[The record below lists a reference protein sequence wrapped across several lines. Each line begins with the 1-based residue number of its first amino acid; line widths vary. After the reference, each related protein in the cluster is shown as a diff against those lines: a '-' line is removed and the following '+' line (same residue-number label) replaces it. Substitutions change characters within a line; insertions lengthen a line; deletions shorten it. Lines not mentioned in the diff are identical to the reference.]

1 MTTTIAFSNQK
12 GGVAKTTSCL
22 SLGASLAQMGHP
34 TLLVD
39 LDPQANLTI
48 SLGLK
53 PKSLRRSLIDTL
65 MGNSPLVGVSRETGI
80 LALDI
85 VPANAEL
92 ALTEKILYRRK
103 GYQYRLRQVLD
114 QTPRDLYDYILLDC
128 PPSLAPLTLNA
139 LTAADLLVVPTQ
151 CEFFSAHSLSQTIR
165 LALQI
170 RQQSNA
176 RLLYRVLI
184 TMYDKRNKI
193 HRLVLE
199 QMRRGLSTVLF
210 RTMIQVDT
218 KLRESPAYGQP
229 ITTYAPRS
237 RGSLQY
243 RALARELREPDLA
256 RLLARGRVTKQQ
268 SIPVTPSRPGP
279 APRPSFP
286 DPQHPSSDQ
295 TRGARPESQRE
306 RETAASPGTSPS
318 PVGQG
323 GTREAEGMRRGLTE

>member
-1 MTTTIAFSNQK
+1 MSITIAFSNQK

-22 SLGASLAQMGHP
+22 SIGASLAQMGYP

-48 SLGLK
+48 SLGLN
-53 PKSLRRSLIDTL
+53 PKRLRRSLIDTL
-65 MGNSPLVGVSRETGI
+65 MGNSPLVGVSRETGT

-103 GYQYRLRQVLD
+103 GYQYRLRQILD
-114 QTPRDLYDYILLDC
+114 QTPPDLYEYILLDC

-139 LTAADLLVVPTQ
+139 LTAADLLIVPAQ
-151 CEFFSAHSLSQTIR
+151 CEFFSAHSLSQTVR

-176 RLLYRVLI
+176 RLRYRVLV

-199 QMRRGLSTVLF
+199 QMRRGLGSVLF
-210 RTMIQVDT
+210 KTVIQVDT

-229 ITTYAPRS
+229 ITTYAPKS
-237 RGSLQY
+237 RGTLQY
-243 RALARELREPDLA
+243 RALARELREPDLVRSLTGNRIA
-256 RLLARGRVTKQQ
+256 SRPSTQI
-268 SIPVTPSRPGP
+268 SHDSPSR
-279 APRPSFP
+279 AARPSESETR
-286 DPQHPSSDQ
+286 HPPTDHRG
-295 TRGARPESQRE
+295 TAHLDTDREAGAGARSN
-306 RETAASPGTSPS
+306 G
-318 PVGQG
+318 VFGV
-323 GTREAEGMRRGLTE
+323 REAERIRPRLTE

>member
-1 MTTTIAFSNQK
+1 MITIAFSNQK

-34 TLLVD
+34 TLMVD

-48 SLGLK
+48 SLGLN

-65 MGNSPLVGVSRETGI
+65 MGNSPLVGVSRETGV

-85 VPANAEL
+85 VPANTEL

-114 QTPRDLYDYILLDC
+114 QTPRELYEYILLDC

-139 LTAADLLVVPTQ
+139 LTAADLLIVPAQ

-176 RLLYRVLI
+176 GLLYRVLV
-184 TMYDKRNKI
+184 TMYDQRNRI

-199 QMRRGLSTVLF
+199 QMRRGLSNALF
-210 RTMIQVDT
+210 KTIIQVDT

-237 RGSLQY
+237 RGAQQY
-243 RALARELREPDLA
+243 RALARELQEPGLVR
-256 RLLARGRVTKQQ
+256 RLTRGRITRQ
-268 SIPVTPSRPGP
+268 PSMQTG
-279 APRPSFP
+279 
-286 DPQHPSSDQ
+286 PSSPKPAARSSISDMQ
-295 TRGARPESQRE
+295 HAPSDPKERPDGDRGQQVT
-306 RETAASPGTSPS
+306 TASEGVHRSLGEAAVT
-318 PVGQG
+318 
-323 GTREAEGMRRGLTE
+323 EAEGMRPRLTE

>member
-39 LDPQANLTI
+39 LDSQANLSI

-65 MGNSPLVGVSRETGI
+65 LGNTPLVGVSRETGI
-80 LALDI
+80 LALDV

-92 ALTEKILYRRK
+92 ALAEKVLYRRK
-103 GYQYRLRQVLD
+103 GFQYRLRQILD
-114 QTPRDLYDYILLDC
+114 QMPPDLYQYILLDC

-139 LTAADLLVVPTQ
+139 LTAADLLIVPTQ

-184 TMYDKRNKI
+184 TMYDQRNKI

-199 QMRRGLSTVLF
+199 QMRRGLSSVLF
-210 RTMIQVDT
+210 KTVIQVDT

-229 ITTYAPRS
+229 ITSYAPRS
-237 RGSLQY
+237 RGSQQY
-243 RALARELREPDLA
+243 RALARELREPELL
-256 RLLARGRVTKQQ
+256 RLLARGRVEMRQ
-268 SIPVTPSRPGP
+268 PMPPGP
-279 APRPSFP
+279 TDPARSAEPSYPDARRLPSDHRGRQRPDRGRETVTLPGVTSHSP
-286 DPQHPSSDQ
+286 GGAAVLE
-295 TRGARPESQRE
+295 TGGARPR
-306 RETAASPGTSPS
+306 
-318 PVGQG
+318 
-323 GTREAEGMRRGLTE
+323 LTE

>member
-39 LDPQANLTI
+39 LDSQANLSI

-65 MGNSPLVGVSRETGI
+65 LGNSPLVGVSRETGI

-92 ALTEKILYRRK
+92 ALAEKILYRRK
-103 GYQYRLRQVLD
+103 GYQYRLKQVLD
-114 QTPRDLYDYILLDC
+114 QIPHDLYKYILLDC

-139 LTAADLLVVPTQ
+139 LTAADLLIVPTQ

-170 RQQSNA
+170 REQSNA

-184 TMYDKRNKI
+184 TMYDQRNKI

-199 QMRRGLSTVLF
+199 QMRRGLSNVLF
-210 RTMIQVDT
+210 RTVIQVDT

-229 ITTYAPRS
+229 ITSYAPKS
-237 RGSLQY
+237 RGTQQY
-243 RALARELREPDLA
+243 RALARELREPELV
-256 RLLARGRVTKQQ
+256 RLLARGRVNKQHSMPPRRTVPVPPAGP
-268 SIPVTPSRPGP
+268 SIPDAQLPP
-279 APRPSFP
+279 
-286 DPQHPSSDQ
+286 SDQ
-295 TRGARPESQRE
+295 RARAHPERERETATLPGVTSNSPGEAGVLETRGARPRS
-306 RETAASPGTSPS
+306 
-318 PVGQG
+318 
-323 GTREAEGMRRGLTE
+323 TE

>member
-1 MTTTIAFSNQK
+1 MTTIAFSNQK

-34 TLLVD
+34 TLMVD

-48 SLGLK
+48 SLGLN
-53 PKSLRRSLIDTL
+53 PKNLRRSLIDTL

-92 ALTEKILYRRK
+92 ALTEKILYQRK

-114 QTPRDLYDYILLDC
+114 QTPRELYEYILLDC

-139 LTAADLLVVPTQ
+139 LTAADLLIVPAQ

-170 RQQSNA
+170 RQQSNP
-176 RLLYRVLI
+176 RLLYRVLV
-184 TMYDKRNKI
+184 TMYDKRNRI

-199 QMRRGLSTVLF
+199 QMRQGLSNVLF
-210 RTMIQVDT
+210 KTIIQVDT

-229 ITTYAPRS
+229 ITTYAPKS
-237 RGSLQY
+237 RGAQQY
-243 RALARELREPDLA
+243 RALARELREPGLV
-256 RLLARGRVTKQQ
+256 RVLARGRVTRQ
-268 SIPVTPSRPGP
+268 PSTQTDRSSLKP
-279 APRPSFP
+279 AARSSPSET
-286 DPQHPSSDQ
+286 QHPPADHKERAHLD
-295 TRGARPESQRE
+295 RGRE
-306 RETAASPGTSPS
+306 VGTAAEGLPNSLGEAG
-318 PVGQG
+318 V
-323 GTREAEGMRRGLTE
+323 REAEGMRPRLTE